1 MRRWLPLLLLCLG
14 ACAAQPLT
22 DTGNMVAFG
31 SLSYR
36 TPVKTMIDRRF
47 LTVIHQRYDF
57 SCGSAALATLLASHY
72 ADRQN
77 EESVFLGMWA
87 NGDKTQIRKLGFS
100 LLDMKRY
107 LAARSISGNGY
118 KISLD
123 QIRKVGVPGLA
134 LIQTGGY
141 KHFVVIKGMADGE
154 ILLGDPAYGLRTLKD
169 AEFAHMWNGI
179 FFVID
184 GDAGKSTFNRQNEWA
199 LIPRA
204 RITEDMQPLSLQAL
218 NLAAPRYGE
227 I

>member
-1 MRRWLPLLLLCLG
+1 MKRCCLLVLILSG
-14 ACAAQPLT
+14 CAAQPLK
-22 DTGNMVAFG
+22 DGGNLVAFG

-36 TPVKTMIDRRF
+36 TPVKNMVERRY

-72 ADRQN
+72 ADPQN

-87 NGDKTQIRKLGFS
+87 NGDKAQIRKLGFS

-118 KISLD
+118 KVSLN
-123 QIRKVGVPGLA
+123 QIRQVGVPGLA
-134 LIQTGGY
+134 LIQTANY
-141 KHFVVIKGMADGE
+141 KHFVVVKGMANGE
-154 ILLGDPAYGLRTLKD
+154 LLLGDPAFGLRTVKD
-169 AEFAHMWNGI
+169 AEFSRIWNGI

-184 GDAGKSTFNRQNEWA
+184 GDAAKTTFNRNSEWN

-204 RITEDMQPLSLQAL
+204 RITADMQPLSLQAL
-218 NLAAPRYGE
+218 MLAAPRYGE